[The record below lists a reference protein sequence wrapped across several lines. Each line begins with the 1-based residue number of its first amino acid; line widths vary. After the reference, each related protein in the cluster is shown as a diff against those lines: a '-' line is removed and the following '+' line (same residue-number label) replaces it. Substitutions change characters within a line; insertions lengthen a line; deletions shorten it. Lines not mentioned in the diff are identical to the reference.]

1 MSNCNISD
9 LHSYV
14 EIIAYLVLLIWSC
27 RWPYIYIYIYTH
39 ISSIKYTVSIC
50 ALDYCSIWFWRFVFA
65 SHATLRFCW
74 VGAMKW
80 CRTLS
85 KIAGFISIYY
95 MNRYIVAL
103 GKRLRIRFVCNY
115 LLVLGM
121 KDLKGMLVVGHRVWQ
136 SSLSF
141 FVTYVARHLLWRI
154 RS

>member
-27 RWPYIYIYIYTH
+27 RWQYIHIYIH

-65 SHATLRFCW
+65 SHATLRFCSL
-74 VGAMKW
+74 GAMKW
-80 CRTLS
+80 YRTLS
-85 KIAGFISIYY
+85 KIAGFIVIYY
-95 MNRYIVAL
+95 MNRHIVAL
-103 GKRLRIRFVCNY
+103 GKRLRIRFVCKH
-115 LLVLGM
+115 LLVLGLE
-121 KDLKGMLVVGHRVWQ
+121 DWKGMLVVGHRVWQ
-136 SSLSF
+136 FSLSF
-141 FVTYVARHLLWRI
+141 FITYVARRLLCRI